1 MPRDTRAPA
10 EKLSPSKFMRQLRP
24 ELYSDTIDRTTY
36 KLDASTLGYHLE
48 TITARNQ
55 THDFEIFCR
64 KLCERTICPNLKPPT
79 GPEGGG
85 DSKADTETI
94 PIADEIGVLTDVGD
108 ANAGRERWAFAFGA
122 KKKWA
127 EKVRKDVA
135 AIVATARG
143 YHKIY
148 CVTALFAR
156 AKDRAR
162 IEDDL
167 TKQYGIPITILDRAW
182 IVEQVIDNDRMDL
195 AFNYLGVGQETQNP
209 KRPGPSDYSRTQQ
222 LEDIE
227 KALADPQAFSG
238 MEIQRVTE
246 ALVAAKLS
254 RNLERPRA
262 ETDGRFA
269 RAIPLAEA
277 HVRTPTCQCR

>member
-1 MPRDTRAPA
+1 MPRDTKAPA
-10 EKLSPSKFMRQLRP
+10 EKLSPSAFMRQLRP

-36 KLDASTLGYHLE
+36 QLDAPTLGYHLE

-64 KLCERTICPNLKPPT
+64 KLCQRAICPNLKPAT

-94 PIADEIGVLTDVGD
+94 SIADEIGVLTYVGD
-108 ANAGRERWAFAFGA
+108 ANAGRERWAFAFSA

-148 CVTALFAR
+148 CVTAQFAR
-156 AKDRAR
+156 AKDLHA
-162 IEDDL
+162 
-167 TKQYGIPITILDRAW
+167 
-182 IVEQVIDNDRMDL
+182 
-195 AFNYLGVGQETQNP
+195 
-209 KRPGPSDYSRTQQ
+209 SRTT
-222 LEDIE
+222 L
-227 KALADPQAFSG
+227 PRS
-238 MEIQRVTE
+238 TE
-246 ALVAAKLS
+246 FPSRSWIAPGSLS
-254 RNLERPRA
+254 RSSTTTARTSRSTIWVWDRRRRLRIGLAHPTIRVPSNSKTSRSACGPAGVCRNGDSACDRGFGCGEVVPQPLASSRRDRRTVRPRHPPWVFHLRVSA
-262 ETDGRFA
+262 
-269 RAIPLAEA
+269 
-277 HVRTPTCQCR
+277 